1 MKQFKARCSAL
12 SQIMSSPKSKSKTDE
27 VKLSLTC
34 TKFVENWIKET
45 HYGRSFQ
52 IDTMPIRKG
61 NETEIEATALVSA
74 FLNEKLTRDNKALSN
89 DYLTGH
95 LDIDW
100 FEKRIII
107 DTKVCKDF
115 STFPIL
121 DKEIELAYYWQGQ
134 GYMDLTG
141 YDECWFAKCAINTPL
156 HELERMEKATW
167 FRLMDIYGDE
177 SSEYFQADHE
187 EFLKNLFM
195 AHVID
200 NSISIKGY
208 TLDNFGIAEIPKDQ
222 RVKIIKV
229 QRNQADIDLIKPRVE
244 EIRAFLKQNNY

>member
-12 SQIMSSPKSKSKTDE
+12 SQIMSSPKTKSKTDE

-74 FLNEKLTRDNKALSN
+74 FLKEKLTRDNELMFN

-95 LDIDW
+95 ADINW
-100 FEKRIII
+100 KKKRIGI

-121 DKEIELAYYWQGQ
+121 EKEIQLDHYWQGQ
-134 GYMDLTG
+134 GYMDLTE
-141 YDECWFAKCAINTPL
+141 YDEWWFAKCAINTPL

-200 NSISIKGY
+200 NSISIKGKR
-208 TLDNFGIAEIPKDQ
+208 LDDFGIAEIPKEN

-244 EIRAFLKQNNY
+244 EIRAFLKQNNF